1 MDHKKGKIAA
11 IVPAAG
17 VGKRF
22 GQDRNKSLYELAGKP
37 LLIWVLEALQ
47 GVGEIDEIV
56 PVLKGEDIAPGAAL
70 IEQYGITKVKRV
82 IPGGRERQ
90 DSVYNGLK
98 ALDGRA
104 SVVAIHDGARPLADA
119 ELIRRTLRGLGDF
132 DGAVAAVPVKDTIK
146 EGKLHRDEEG
156 SETNEIVVRRT
167 LDRAV
172 LWAIQTPQT
181 FYLEK
186 LRNAHEKARADEYYA
201 TDDAALVEKY
211 GGLIRI
217 VEGSYR
223 NIKVTTPE
231 DIAIAEAL
239 LKCR

>member
-1 MDHKKGKIAA
+1 MGKIAA

-17 VGKRF
+17 LGKRF
-22 GQDRNKSLYELAGKP
+22 GKNKSLYELAGKP
-37 LLIWVLEALQ
+37 LLIRVLEALQ
-47 GVGEIDEIV
+47 GVVEIDEII

-70 IEQYGITKVKRV
+70 IEQFGITKVKRV

-104 SVVAIHDGARPLADA
+104 SIVVIHDGARPLADA
-119 ELIRRTLRGLGDF
+119 ELIRRTVTGLGDF

-146 EGKLHRDEEG
+146 EARIEKPEEG
-156 SETNEIVVRRT
+156 ELIVRRT
-167 LDRAV
+167 LDRSV
-172 LWAIQTPQT
+172 LWAVQTPQV

-211 GGLIRI
+211 GGLIKI